1 MKKRNSVKRQIP
13 SIDDKELYEIY
24 MRNHDQYCV
33 KLTFNRL

>member
-24 MRNHDQYCV
+24 MN
-33 KLTFNRL
+33 LNSATL